1 VVVVRLCNGQVAT
14 IIGHRG
20 APGYRPEHTRTSYLL
35 AIAMGVD
42 AVEPDLVMTRD
53 GVVVVRHE
61 CDLSTTTDIA
71 RHRGLAG
78 RPVEDLTLA
87 ELRTLRAVERIPGT
101 RPRNTRWDGA
111 EEVITLDELL
121 LLVSSEARRLGRRIG
136 LHLELKDATR
146 LAGLGLDLEGAVL
159 ESLRDH
165 GLDRRESGVHLQ
177 SFEPTCLH
185 RLRER
190 TDLRLVQ
197 LVEAAGA
204 PVDLA
209 AAGDPTTYD
218 DLASPRGLRMVAS
231 YADAVGLAKA
241 RLLGRPDLAEALV
254 DQAHLSGLQ
263 VLAWTLREENR
274 FLSPRFRRGQT
285 PGRRGDAAAELAAL
299 LDAGVDGVFCDHP
312 DLALAARD
320 AWRPARVVG

>member
-1 VVVVRLCNGQVAT
+1 MAT

-20 APGYRPEHTRTSYLL
+20 APGYRPEHTRASYLL
-35 AIAMGVD
+35 AIAMGAD

-61 CDLSTTTDIA
+61 CDLGATTDIDD
-71 RHRGLAG
+71 HPELAG

-87 ELRTLRAVERIPGT
+87 ELKSLRAVERIPGS
-101 RPRNTRWDGA
+101 RPRNTRWDGV

-121 LLVSSEARRLGRRIG
+121 LLVASESQRLHRRIG
-136 LHLELKDATR
+136 LHLELKDARR
-146 LAGLGLDLEGAVL
+146 LAGLGLDLESAVL
-159 ESLRDH
+159 ASLRDH
-165 GLDRRESGVHLQ
+165 GLDRRDSGVQLQ

-185 RLRER
+185 RLRET

-197 LVEAAGA
+197 LVEASGA
-204 PVDLA
+204 PADLV

-218 DLASPRGLRMVAS
+218 DLVSPRGLRMVAR
-231 YADAVGLAKA
+231 YADAVGLAKS
-241 RLLGRPDLAEALV
+241 RLLGHPADAEALV
-254 DQAHLSGLQ
+254 DHAHLSGLQ

-274 FLSPRFRRGQT
+274 FLSPRFRRGDE
-285 PGRRGDAAAELAAL
+285 PDRRGDAAGELAAL

-312 DLALAARD
+312 DMALAARD
-320 AWRPARVVG
+320 AWRPARVG

>member
-1 VVVVRLCNGQVAT
+1 MAT

-20 APGYRPEHTRTSYLL
+20 APGYRPEHTRASYLL
-35 AIAMGVD
+35 AIAMGAD

-61 CDLSTTTDIA
+61 CDLGATTDIDD
-71 RHRGLAG
+71 HPGLAG

-87 ELRTLRAVERIPGT
+87 ELKSLRAVERIPGS

-121 LLVSSEARRLGRRIG
+121 LLVASESQRLHRRIG
-136 LHLELKDATR
+136 LHLELKDARR
-146 LAGLGLDLEGAVL
+146 LAALGLDLESAVL
-159 ESLRDH
+159 ASLRDH
-165 GLDRRESGVHLQ
+165 GLDRRDSRVHLQ

-185 RLRER
+185 RLRAM

-197 LVEAAGA
+197 LVEASGT
-204 PVDLA
+204 PSDLVA
-209 AAGDPTTYD
+209 TGDPTTYD
-218 DLASPRGLRMVAS
+218 DLISPRGLRMVAR
-231 YADAVGLAKA
+231 YADAVGLAKS
-241 RLLGRPDLAEALV
+241 RLLGHPADAEALV
-254 DQAHLSGLQ
+254 DHAHLSGLQ

-274 FLSPRFRRGQT
+274 FLSPRFRRGDE
-285 PGRRGDAAAELAAL
+285 PDRRGDAAGELAAL

-320 AWRPARVVG
+320 AWRPARVG